1 MQAARPNQIK
11 FAQMVDDRAS
21 EGQFRIDRRMYDDE
35 AVFEAEME
43 RIFEATWMYVA
54 HESQIPNAGDYI
66 WTEVGRQPVIINR
79 LDDGSVSGVINACS
93 HRGALLTATARAMPV
108 CLCADITAGPS
119 NPPASAFASRMKP
132 LGSRTASIRAAI
144 I

>member
-1 MQAARPNQIK
+1 MPDASGPAQPDQ

-54 HESQIPNAGDYI
+54 HESQIPSAGDYI

-79 LDDGSVSGVINACS
+79 LDDGSVRRRYQRLFTPG
-93 HRGALLTATARAMPV
+93 
-108 CLCADITAGPS
+108 
-119 NPPASAFASRMKP
+119 
-132 LGSRTASIRAAI
+132 RTADGQSPGQRPRACVPVSRLDLQI
-144 I
+144 LRRVYSHQG

>member
-1 MQAARPNQIK
+1 MPDASGPAQPDQ

-79 LDDGSVSGVINACS
+79 LDDGSV
-93 HRGALLTATARAMPV
+93 RRRYQRLLTPGCTADGQPPGQRPRAGVPV
-108 CLCADITAGPS
+108 
-119 NPPASAFASRMKP
+119 SR
-132 LGSRTASIRAAI
+132 LDLQILRRVHSHQG
-144 I
+144 